1 MEFQNSFPLETNC
14 SIIYYQDLLFW
25 PNNIYSI
32 IPLEEHRPLVFPIDS
47 SSLGLRLPKSTLV
60 GSNAS
65 KYNVMLWHFF
75 LLPAN
80 MIIIHLLER

>member
-65 KYNVMLWHFF
+65 KYKVIFITGQYDIMY
-75 LLPAN
+75 
-80 MIIIHLLER
+80 LE